1 MKEISKLSGCEY
13 ACEMQRIS
21 NEFKDSIAVA
31 SKVSEITEKY
41 PINSKLPSI
50 MEMANLMDVSP
61 NTIRKA
67 FNNLAKEGLLY
78 FLRGRYGG
86 TYVKNVPQS
95 QENQP
100 FEWVAVNPKYA
111 DYD

>member
-1 MKEISKLSGCEY
+1 MAI
-13 ACEMQRIS
+13 
-21 NEFKDSIAVA
+21 FDSAA
-31 SKVSEITEKY
+31 KKVPLGVFLIRKNLITEKY